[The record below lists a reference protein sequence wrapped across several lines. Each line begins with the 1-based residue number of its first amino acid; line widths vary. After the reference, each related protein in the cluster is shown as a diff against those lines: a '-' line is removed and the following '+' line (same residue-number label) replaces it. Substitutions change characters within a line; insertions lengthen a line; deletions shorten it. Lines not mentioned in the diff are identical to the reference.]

1 MKILNSGGDVR
12 QHMSSPIEGTIKTP
26 SQKTPDIKRYSKFL
40 FSFLYYSQSLININD
55 SSDSSCCP
63 SEKI

>member
-12 QHMSSPIEGTIKTP
+12 QHVSSPIEGTIKTP

-40 FSFLYYSQSLININD
+40 FSFLYYFIAFDL
-55 SSDSSCCP
+55 
-63 SEKI
+63 

>member
-12 QHMSSPIEGTIKTP
+12 QHMSSPEEGTIKTP

-40 FSFLYYSQSLININD
+40 FSFLYYFQSLININD
-55 SSDSSCCP
+55 SSDSSC
-63 SEKI
+63 